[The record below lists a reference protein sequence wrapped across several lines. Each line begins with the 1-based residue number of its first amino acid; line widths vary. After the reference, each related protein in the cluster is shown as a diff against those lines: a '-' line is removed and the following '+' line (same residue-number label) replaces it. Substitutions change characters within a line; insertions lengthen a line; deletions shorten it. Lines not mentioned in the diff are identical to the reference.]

1 MLCKDKESLLSRTRI
16 RNIITEEIII
26 ENDAISAGRDICP
39 AEIIYTENKGCH
51 ADHGN
56 SI

>member
-1 MLCKDKESLLSRTRI
+1 MLCKDEESLLSRTRI

-39 AEIIYTENKGCH
+39 AEITYTENKGCH